1 MMYGLAMPLLF
12 PIVSVTLMSQ
22 WISER
27 IQIAYFVRQPPA
39 MDNMLS
45 LNALSKIKWAPLFL
59 LFNGFW
65 IVDNKQMF

>member
-39 MDNMLS
+39 MDN
-45 LNALSKIKWAPLFL
+45 
-59 LFNGFW
+59 
-65 IVDNKQMF
+65 